1 MLKKILTGAGLCAL
15 AATLAYA
22 QDAAPARGARG
33 GRAGGGVLNYTPT
46 QEQWDNMNALGKAYV
61 AKATAAAGTD
71 ATLKFDLGVFCKA
84 TGGSSNQDRA
94 AIGVPTDEA
103 SYETPF
109 PAPSP
114 AQVMPPQHMF
124 DNFWWFGN
132 TGVGA
137 WLITSNDGYIL
148 FDTMDNMAEARDI
161 IVGGMKQVG
170 LDPAKIK
177 YVVFGH
183 DHLDHTGGGH
193 YIQSTFH
200 PITIMGRDDWEIYFR
215 TMEQANNAAAAQG
228 PGGGLLGRL
237 DDKVPMTRGQDGVDG
252 MKIKVGD
259 VTATIYQM
267 TGHTPG
273 SIGMIVP
280 VKYQGKQHPILIVT
294 AATDVHNRESFV
306 GGYEHIWDEGIK
318 AKVESVIQV
327 HPNTNMNLLARTK
340 YVNDHYPPAHNPLL
354 YGADKT
360 RRYIEIMRNCTL
372 ARMEALGW

>member
-1 MLKKILTGAGLCAL
+1 MLKKVLIGASLCAL
-15 AATLAYA
+15 AATLSYA
-22 QDAAPARGARG
+22 QDAAAPGRAARG

-46 QEQWDNMNALGKAYV
+46 EEQWNNMNALGKAYV
-61 AKATAAAGTD
+61 AKATEAAGND
-71 ATLKFDLGVFCKA
+71 VTLKFDLGVFCKA
-84 TGGSSNQDRA
+84 TGGSSGPDRA
-94 AIGVPTDEA
+94 AIGVPPNEA
-103 SYETPF
+103 AFEQPF
-109 PAPSP
+109 GAPSP

-148 FDTMDNMAEARDI
+148 FDTMDNMHEARDI
-161 IVGGMKQVG
+161 IVGGMRKVG

-183 DHLDHTGGGH
+183 NHLDHTGGGH
-193 YIQSTFH
+193 YIQSNFH
-200 PITIMGRDDWEIYFR
+200 PVAIMGRDDWEIYFR
-215 TMEQANNAAAAQG
+215 TMEQQASAPPG
-228 PGGGLLGRL
+228 PRTL
-237 DDKVPMTRGQDGVDG
+237 DDKVPMTRGEDGKDG
-252 MKIKVGD
+252 MTITVGD
-259 VTATIYQM
+259 VTATIYEM

-280 VKYQGKQHPILIVT
+280 VKYQGKEHPILLVT
-294 AATDVHNRESFV
+294 AATDVHNREAFV

-318 AKVESVIQV
+318 AKVEGVYQV
-327 HPNTNMNLLARTK
+327 HPNTNMNLLARTR
-340 YVNDHYPPAHNPLL
+340 YVNDHYPPANNPLL
-354 YGADKT
+354 YGADRT